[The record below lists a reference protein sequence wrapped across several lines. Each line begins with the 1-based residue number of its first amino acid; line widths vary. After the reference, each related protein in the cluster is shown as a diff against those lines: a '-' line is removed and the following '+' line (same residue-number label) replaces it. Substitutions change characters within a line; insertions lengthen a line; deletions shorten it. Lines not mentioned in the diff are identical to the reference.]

1 MKDALCGSSP
11 VSCAI
16 LVVSL
21 LYSSAVATSSWKQ
34 TIVDDRDVTV
44 TERNNGQTIPIPL
57 HGTLVVG
64 LKSQLGTGYGW
75 QVLKIEGR
83 RLKLLGEPELESS
96 PAGRPG
102 EVEHQV
108 FRFQALRT
116 GISTLVLGYV
126 RPWEKNVQPSKTFRL
141 KVRVR

>member
-1 MKDALCGSSP
+1 MFSDSPP
-11 VSCAI
+11 VSLAI
-16 LVVSL
+16 LVVLLLNSSSVAMSSL
-21 LYSSAVATSSWKQ
+21 KQ
-34 TIVDDRDVTV
+34 TGVDDRDVRV
-44 TERNNGQTIPIPL
+44 TEQNNGQTIAIPL
-57 HGTLVVG
+57 HGTLVVR

-96 PAGRPG
+96 PVGRPG

-108 FRFQALRT
+108 FRFKALRT
-116 GISTLVLGYV
+116 GISTLLLGYV
-126 RPWEKNVQPSKTFRL
+126 RPWEKKVQPAKTFRL